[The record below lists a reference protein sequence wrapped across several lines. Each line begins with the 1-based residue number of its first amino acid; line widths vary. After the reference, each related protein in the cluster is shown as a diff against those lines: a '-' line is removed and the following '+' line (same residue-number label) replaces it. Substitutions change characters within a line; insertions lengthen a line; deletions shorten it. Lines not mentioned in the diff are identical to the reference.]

1 MGLIIF
7 LVLLMIGGIVCI
19 VLNTKY
25 GKSIAKLEV
34 EEAQLKKATQ
44 YRETA
49 FSPLK
54 DAKMAKRFCFIAIF
68 SCFGLAV
75 LIFILSTFRVIIAG
89 HVGVPVLFG
98 QVQDKPLLEGLNV
111 VNPLYSVQS
120 MDCRVQKA
128 EGKYDAASKD
138 MQNVHVTMALNFELI
153 PAKSCEIY
161 QRVGLDYV
169 RIIID
174 PAAQE
179 VLKAHTAL
187 YNASDILQK
196 RATLKLEVQNDL
208 AVWLLKYGVR
218 LKEISLANI
227 SFDKDYEAAI
237 SRKQVEEQKA
247 EQKRYEL
254 LQAQKQAE
262 IVQAA
267 AVGEANAVRESAR
280 GKADAK
286 RVAGDAESY
295 YNDKV
300 SKSLSAILIQQQ
312 YLSRWDGK
320 VPVYQM
326 GGNTGVMNLIPLPQE
341 EKETKK

>member
-1 MGLIIF
+1 
-7 LVLLMIGGIVCI
+7 
-19 VLNTKY
+19 
-25 GKSIAKLEV
+25 
-34 EEAQLKKATQ
+34 
-44 YRETA
+44 
-49 FSPLK
+49 
-54 DAKMAKRFCFIAIF
+54 
-68 SCFGLAV
+68 
-75 LIFILSTFRVIIAG
+75 
-89 HVGVPVLFG
+89 VGVPVLFG

-111 VNPLYSVQS
+111 VNPLYSVTT

-153 PAKSCEIY
+153 PVKACEIY
-161 QRVGLDYV
+161 QRVGMDYV

-196 RATLKLEVQNDL
+196 RAVLKLEVQNDL
-208 AVWLLKYGVR
+208 AQWLLKYGVQ

-254 LQAQKQAE
+254 LQAEKQAQ
-262 IVQAA
+262 IVKAA
-267 AVGEANAVRESAR
+267 AIGEADAVREAAK

-286 RVAGDAESY
+286 RVAGDAEEY
-295 YNDKV
+295 YNRKV
-300 SKSLSAILIQQQ
+300 SQSLTTILIQQQ

-326 GGNTGVMNLIPLPQE
+326 GGNAGVMNLIPLPQE